1 MNAREALIR
10 TISEEIA
17 RTRTTIERA
26 IADAIA
32 MSERE
37 TLAVGRILADI
48 VGDSKKQV
56 DALDTALRHLE
67 VRDTG
72 EPTIGEA
79 IAAQSEAVNAFVS
92 TISTDLRAQGELA
105 TRAATFT
112 AGIASSSRKIS
123 QIAGE
128 VKILAINSIIESSRL
143 GAEGASFR
151 VIAKHMKDLSAEVQG
166 TNAQVADVASQLSAL
181 LPDIASRSSNMTRV
195 SEHFSTDLKGH
206 LSRVEAS
213 SSRLRTDLA
222 GAVTESRTSVKR
234 LLGLSEEA
242 LSHLQYQDVV
252 ANRLR
257 GVVRAVESTS
267 AVVESLDGAHVPI
280 THTAAAPKEA
290 APELEAGEVAL
301 F

>member
-1 MNAREALIR
+1 
-10 TISEEIA
+10 
-17 RTRTTIERA
+17 
-26 IADAIA
+26 
-32 MSERE
+32 
-37 TLAVGRILADI
+37 
-48 VGDSKKQV
+48 
-56 DALDTALRHLE
+56 
-67 VRDTG
+67 
-72 EPTIGEA
+72 
-79 IAAQSEAVNAFVS
+79 
-92 TISTDLRAQGELA
+92 
-105 TRAATFT
+105 
-112 AGIASSSRKIS
+112 
-123 QIAGE
+123 
-128 VKILAINSIIESSRL
+128 
-143 GAEGASFR
+143 
-151 VIAKHMKDLSAEVQG
+151 
-166 TNAQVADVASQLSAL
+166 VASQLSAL

-280 THTAAAPKEA
+280 THADAPPKDA